1 MVLAFLLLSGSRLA
15 AQELLAYRD
24 SVAKAYDF
32 LLYVPENYSD
42 TAEAKLPL
50 ILFLHG
56 GSLCGRNLDLVTHYG
71 CIDALRRGL
80 DIPALVV
87 SPQTPTMGWDAEKVM
102 KVVDWVGE
110 RYAYD
115 PDRFYVIGMSM
126 GGWGTFKVVSA
137 YPDRV
142 AAAVAMCGGFLG
154 QAETLGGV
162 PLWIIHGTQD
172 RVTNL
177 SHSSRIVKRMME
189 TGTADRMRYT
199 WLNGCDHSILA
210 RCFLLPQL
218 YDWLFS
224 HSLSDPDRPVNL
236 EYGMTPADLH
246 AAYMRLDPSGGK
258 SLPIQKP
265 H

>member
-1 MVLAFLLLSGSRLA
+1 MRRFIHCMVLAFLLLSGSRLA

-177 SHSSRIVKRMME
+177 SHSSRITSTAVPFATVCFSWVVSVRS
-189 TGTADRMRYT
+189 TG
-199 WLNGCDHSILA
+199 
-210 RCFLLPQL
+210 FP
-218 YDWLFS
+218 FS
-224 HSLSDPDRPVNL
+224 GVIFSKEDPFSSRFPFSSVRAVI
-236 EYGMTPADLH
+236 Y
-246 AAYMRLDPSGGK
+246 PSCGAG
-258 SLPIQKP
+258 
-265 H
+265 